1 MNIKP
6 GDSVKVKEGIRCP
19 DQEDLCLE
27 GWQGR
32 VFEIEKDED
41 GSVLIGIKWDS
52 VTLKNMPAS
61 FIDQCEDE
69 GTDYAVIYLALEE
82 VEPAAARDTEEDIEE
97 AIAEISKKHAWSWL
111 GEEGR
116 RINEV
121 LASVKEK
128 DGGETHG
135 AWENHLREVLV
146 FPFEAEVAEY
156 QERGPLRQDDR
167 VSVKR
172 LSMTDEL
179 YGVIVEVWR
188 GRKKYHFPLVDLEVV
203 DKISPNYQPVND
215 YRTWFA
221 NR

>member
-1 MNIKP
+1 MKP
-6 GDSVKVKEGIRCP
+6 GDSVKVKEGIMCP
-19 DQEDLCLE
+19 NQEDLCLG

-41 GSVLIGIKWDS
+41 GSILVGIKWDS
-52 VTLKNMPAS
+52 ITLKNMPAS

-69 GTDYAVIYLALEE
+69 GTDYATIYLAPEE
-82 VEPAAARDTEEDIEE
+82 VEPAAARDTEEDVEE
-97 AIAEISKKHAWSWL
+97 ALAEISKKHAWSWL

-121 LASVKEK
+121 LAGGEEK
-128 DGGETHG
+128 DGGEAFG
-135 AWENHLREVLV
+135 AWENHFRKVLV

-156 QERGPLRQDDR
+156 QERGPLRQGDR
-167 VSVKR
+167 VSVKK
-172 LSMTDEL
+172 LSTTDDM
-179 YGVIVEVWR
+179 YGIIVEVWR

-203 DKISPNYQPVND
+203 DKDSLNYQPVND